1 MTSFDYAYKLEA
13 VRDWLFAQT
22 KLSTPLFVL
31 LLPCLSYNHCFLKSN
46 LKCTT
51 CQKWCIVSKHCSFAT
66 PETPFDT
73 YVSIRCFVF
82 YALKAL
88 RRNTSSYHIIAV
100 CFTVLKKRA
109 FDPLQ

>member
-51 CQKWCIVSKHCSFAT
+51 CQKWCIVSKHQYFCAFQRFKADPGCSL
-66 PETPFDT
+66 DR
-73 YVSIRCFVF
+73 ICFRQE
-82 YALKAL
+82 AQSTA
-88 RRNTSSYHIIAV
+88 A
-100 CFTVLKKRA
+100 A
-109 FDPLQ
+109 